1 MDKFAGQAEIWKKMP
16 RNNETEIKAADAFYD
31 DEIFPLVVQKFLK
44 ENHENKKYDLM
55 FVTVGT
61 SWQPV
66 ALSIML
72 HKPRHVV
79 YLCTDDVLD
88 KAQQTINFTGDN
100 ITSEICVVNKS
111 DSKDMMLAI
120 YTRFHKKSKNLS
132 CCLDITGGTKAMA
145 AAAAMMAAE
154 LGIEVFYIESRYLPV
169 FRHPEPGSERVVH
182 LLRPENVI

>member
-1 MDKFAGQAEIWKKMP
+1 MNKFSIQAEIWKNMP
-16 RNNETEIKAADAFYD
+16 RNNEAEIKAADAFYD
-31 DEIFPLVVQKFLK
+31 DEIFPLVAQKFLK
-44 ENHENKKYDLM
+44 ENHDNKKYDLM

-72 HKPRHVV
+72 HKPCCVV
-79 YLCTDDVLD
+79 YLCTRDVLD
-88 KAQQTINFTGDN
+88 KAQQAINYIGNDTAY
-100 ITSEICVVNKS
+100 EICLVNKS
-111 DSKDMMLAI
+111 DSKDMMLTI
-120 YTRFHKKSKNLS
+120 YDRFQKKSKKLI

-145 AAAAMMAAE
+145 AAAAMMAAK

-169 FRHPEPGSERVVH
+169 FRHPEPGSEKVVH